1 MSDLTIYV
9 LAVKYKRK
17 LDNAYKQLAEIEDTI
32 DFYKHEFGKDL
43 NSFDIKLME
52 DIKCIIES
60 DDFTENEKFFD
71 ELFEPNENE
80 EDGDIF

>member
-1 MSDLTIYV
+1 MSDLSIYA
-9 LAVKYKRK
+9 LAIKYKRK
-17 LDNAYKQLAEIEDTI
+17 LDIAYKKLADIEDTI
-32 DFYKHEFGKDL
+32 DFYKHEFNL
-43 NSFDIKLME
+43 DIKLME

-71 ELFEPNENE
+71 ELFESQE